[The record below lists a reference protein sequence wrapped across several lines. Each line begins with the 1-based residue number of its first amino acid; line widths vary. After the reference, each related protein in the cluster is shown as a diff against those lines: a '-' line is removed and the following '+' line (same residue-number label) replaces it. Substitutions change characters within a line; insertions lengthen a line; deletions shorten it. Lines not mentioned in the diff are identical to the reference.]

1 MQYYTTDFGY
11 RDPGTYKGFLF
22 SQPRKREARVIFYE
36 NVNQEFTS
44 EHEDSAIERLN
55 LLLELLCKASKKN
68 EDTHTRKKNQTRN
81 IFLLIWFSLQII
93 QVQLTFISRPK
104 NSVSTLI
111 RRHSFSKGTRW
122 ISELKKKHIW
132 KSSFSPI
139 YYDLLSGKCNRYV
152 EYSKIHFGST
162 LLRIIDDSRF

>member
-11 RDPGTYKGFLF
+11 GDPGTSKGFLF
-22 SQPRKREARVIFYE
+22 GQPRKREARVIFYE

-44 EHEDSAIERLN
+44 EQDSVTERLN
-55 LLLELLCKASKKN
+55 LLLELLCRASKKN
-68 EDTHTRKKNQTRN
+68 EDTHTRKKNKQTRN

-122 ISELKKKHIW
+122 ISELKKKTHLEEYTL
-132 KSSFSPI
+132 SFSPI
-139 YYDLLSGKCNRYV
+139 YNDLLS
-152 EYSKIHFGST
+152 EM
-162 LLRIIDDSRF
+162 

>member
-11 RDPGTYKGFLF
+11 GDPGTSKGFLF
-22 SQPRKREARVIFYE
+22 GQPRKRKARVIFYE

-44 EHEDSAIERLN
+44 EHEDSVTERLN
-55 LLLELLCKASKKN
+55 LLLELLCNASKKN
-68 EDTHTRKKNQTRN
+68 EDTHTRKKKLLV
-81 IFLLIWFSLQII
+81 LLIWFSLKII

-122 ISELKKKHIW
+122 ISELKKTHLEEYTL
-132 KSSFSPI
+132 SFSPI
-139 YYDLLSGKCNRYV
+139 YNDLLS
-152 EYSKIHFGST
+152 EM
-162 LLRIIDDSRF
+162 

>member
-1 MQYYTTDFGY
+1 MHYYTTDFGY
-11 RDPGTYKGFLF
+11 GDSGTSKGFLF
-22 SQPRKREARVIFYE
+22 GQPRKREARVIFSE

-68 EDTHTRKKNQTRN
+68 EDTHEKKKQTRN

-104 NSVSTLI
+104 NSVSTLM

-122 ISELKKKHIW
+122 ISELKKTHLEEYTL
-132 KSSFSPI
+132 SFSPI
-139 YYDLLSGKCNRYV
+139 YRDLLS
-152 EYSKIHFGST
+152 EM
-162 LLRIIDDSRF
+162 

>member
-11 RDPGTYKGFLF
+11 GDSGTSKGFLF
-22 SQPRKREARVIFYE
+22 GQPGKREARVIFYE

-44 EHEDSAIERLN
+44 EHEDSVTERLN

-68 EDTHTRKKNQTRN
+68 EDTHTRKKKLLV
-81 IFLLIWFSLQII
+81 LLIWFSLQII

-122 ISELKKKHIW
+122 ISELK
-132 KSSFSPI
+132 
-139 YYDLLSGKCNRYV
+139 NT
-152 EYSKIHFGST
+152 FG
-162 LLRIIDDSRF
+162 RAYAKF

>member
-11 RDPGTYKGFLF
+11 GDSGTSKGFLF
-22 SQPRKREARVIFYE
+22 GQPRKREARVIFYE

-68 EDTHTRKKNQTRN
+68 EDTHTRKKKQTRN

-122 ISELKKKHIW
+122 ISELKKTHLEEYTL
-132 KSSFSPI
+132 SFSPI
-139 YYDLLSGKCNRYV
+139 YNDLLS
-152 EYSKIHFGST
+152 EM
-162 LLRIIDDSRF
+162 

>member
-1 MQYYTTDFGY
+1 MHYYTTDFGY
-11 RDPGTYKGFLF
+11 GDSGTSKGFLF
-22 SQPRKREARVIFYE
+22 GQPGKREARVIFYE

-44 EHEDSAIERLN
+44 EHEDSVTERLN

-68 EDTHTRKKNQTRN
+68 EDTHTRKKKLLV
-81 IFLLIWFSLQII
+81 LLIWFSLQII

-122 ISELKKKHIW
+122 ISELKKH
-132 KSSFSPI
+132 
-139 YYDLLSGKCNRYV
+139 
-152 EYSKIHFGST
+152 YSW
-162 LLRIIDDSRF
+162 R

>member
-11 RDPGTYKGFLF
+11 GDSGTSKGFLF
-22 SQPRKREARVIFYE
+22 GQPRKREARVIFYE

-55 LLLELLCKASKKN
+55 LLLELLCNASKKN
-68 EDTHTRKKNQTRN
+68 EDTHTRKKKLL
-81 IFLLIWFSLQII
+81 ILLIWFSLQII

-104 NSVSTLI
+104 NSVSTLM

-122 ISELKKKHIW
+122 ISELKKTHLEEYTL
-132 KSSFSPI
+132 SFSPI
-139 YYDLLSGKCNRYV
+139 YNDLLS
-152 EYSKIHFGST
+152 EM
-162 LLRIIDDSRF
+162 

>member
-11 RDPGTYKGFLF
+11 GDPGTSKGFLF
-22 SQPRKREARVIFYE
+22 GQPGKREARVIFYE

-44 EHEDSAIERLN
+44 EHEDSVTERLN
-55 LLLELLCKASKKN
+55 LLLELLCNASKKN
-68 EDTHTRKKNQTRN
+68 EDTHTRKKKLLV
-81 IFLLIWFSLQII
+81 LLIWFSLQII

-122 ISELKKKHIW
+122 ISELKKHIW
-132 KSSFSPI
+132 KSI
-139 YYDLLSGKCNRYV
+139 R
-152 EYSKIHFGST
+152 
-162 LLRIIDDSRF
+162 

>member
-11 RDPGTYKGFLF
+11 GDSGTSKGFLF
-22 SQPRKREARVIFYE
+22 GQPRKREARVIFYE

-68 EDTHTRKKNQTRN
+68 EKKKNQTRN

-122 ISELKKKHIW
+122 ISELKKTHLEEYTL
-132 KSSFSPI
+132 SFSPI
-139 YYDLLSGKCNRYV
+139 YNDLLS
-152 EYSKIHFGST
+152 EM
-162 LLRIIDDSRF
+162 